1 MTILDAAWVI
11 LKKEV
16 VETLRDRKTVIV
28 MVVLPLVLY
37 PLLFMG
43 LGQATKAQQESIGQ
57 ATLPMGI
64 SGGEAP
70 QELLDKLAEIES
82 STVTRVEDPAVA
94 MAGGEVVAV
103 AVLDDDFIQAI
114 DRGGQG
120 SVTLAFDG
128 SDELSR
134 EAMERFQEAVQA
146 YAESVRVKRLTAA
159 NLQEELFTPVAME
172 AENVAPPARQGGW
185 LLGQIL
191 PMLVSMLMIGAA
203 FYPAIDLTAGEK
215 ERGTLQTLLTA
226 PVDAMSIV
234 AGKFGAVVVL
244 SLLTGIMNLI
254 SMALVTVSIP
264 LPEEVDASLTFA
276 VPWLNILLILACLV
290 FLGMMFGAVM
300 MAVAVTARSFKDAQN
315 YLTPLY
321 LLCIFPLMISSLPG
335 VELDPALAA
344 APVINLA
351 LAMKDLLLGDI
362 DSGRLFI
369 VFLSSA
375 VWTALGLALAARMFR
390 LEAALIGDAGISA
403 LFHRRETGDARP
415 LVATVPE
422 LVTFLAALLGLLFYG
437 SIALSGQSL
446 LVLIHVTQWCF
457 ILLPTLLLVRWLKLD
472 PVRTFALRRPS
483 TAAMLL
489 AGLFGVGLWYGAYRF
504 MLVAMDH
511 WMPLPSPE
519 MQAFGEAFTEL
530 GQSPGTAALLFL
542 GASVAPAIAEE
553 LLFRGLVLQSIK
565 RHLSTRWAVLIS
577 SAIFAAYHLN
587 LQQLPT
593 AFVVG
598 VALGALAIRSGS
610 VLPGMLLHML
620 HNGLALVAQ
629 LYLDEE
635 TLMRPEMWLLLLGP
649 AVAVVVLLK
658 RKSHKGFREANL

>member
-37 PLLFMG
+37 PLLFLG
-43 LGQATKAQQESIGQ
+43 LGQATQAQKESIGQ
-57 ATLPMGI
+57 ALLPMGI

-70 QELLDKLAEIES
+70 DELLEALRGIES
-82 STVTRVEDPAVA
+82 STLTRVDEASAA
-94 MAGGEVVAV
+94 MAEGEVVAV
-103 AVLDDDFIQAI
+103 AILEDGFKEQVEA
-114 DRGGQG
+114 GGQG
-120 SVTLAFDG
+120 KVTLAFDG

-134 EAMERFQEAVQA
+134 EAQERFRVAVQA
-146 YAESVRVKRLTAA
+146 YAESIRTRRLSEA
-159 NLQEELFTPVAME
+159 NLKEELFTPVAME
-172 AENVAPPARQGGW
+172 SENVAPPARQGGW

-226 PVDAMSIV
+226 PVDALSIV

-244 SLLTGIMNLI
+244 SLLTGVMNLI

-264 LPEEVDASLTFA
+264 LPAEVDASLTFA

-362 DSGRLFI
+362 APGRLFI
-369 VFLSSA
+369 VFLSST

-403 LFHRRETGDARP
+403 LFHRRSAGDARP

-437 SIALSGQSL
+437 SLALSGQSL
-446 LVLIHVTQWCF
+446 LLLIHVTQWCF

-472 PVRTFALRRPS
+472 PVRTFAFRKPS
-483 TAAMLL
+483 GSAMVL

-504 MLVAMDH
+504 MRLAMDS

-519 MQAFGEAFTEL
+519 MQAFGEAFTTL
-530 GQSPGTAALLFL
+530 GQEPGSAALLFL
-542 GASVAPAIAEE
+542 GAAVAPAIAEE

-565 RHLSTRWAVLIS
+565 RHLSTRWAVLV
-577 SAIFAAYHLN
+577 SALIFGAYHLN
-587 LQQLPT
+587 LHQFPT
-593 AFVVG
+593 AFVIG
-598 VALGALAIRSGS
+598 LALGALAIRSKS

-649 AVAVVVLLK
+649 AAAVVVLLN
-658 RKSHKGFREANL
+658 RKSDKGFREPNL

>member
-1 MTILDAAWVI
+1 MTMLDAAWVI

-37 PLLFMG
+37 PLLFLG
-43 LGQATKAQQESIGQ
+43 LGQATKAQQDSIGESQ
-57 ATLPMGI
+57 LVLGL
-64 SGGEAP
+64 SGAEAP
-70 QELLDKLAEIES
+70 AELQKLLEAIES
-82 STVTRVEDPAVA
+82 STLTRVDEPSRALASGRVS
-94 MAGGEVVAV
+94 AV
-103 AVLDDDFIQAI
+103 AVLDDSFQEQIEG
-114 DRGGQG
+114 GGQG
-120 SVTLAFDG
+120 GVTIAFDG

-134 EAMERFQEAVQA
+134 EARERLEGALSEFVA
-146 YAESVRVKRLTAA
+146 SVRERRLDEAS
-159 NLQEELFTPVAME
+159 LKEDFFKPVAVE
-172 AENVAPPARQGGW
+172 VENVAPPARQGGW

-226 PVDAMSIV
+226 PVDATSVV

-264 LPEEVDASLTFA
+264 LPTEVDASLSFE
-276 VPWLNILLILACLV
+276 VPWLNVLLILACLV

-321 LLCIFPLMISSLPG
+321 LLCIFPLMLSSLPG

-362 DSGRLFI
+362 NEGRLFI

-375 VWTALGLALAARMFR
+375 AWTALGLALATRMFR
-390 LEAALIGDAGISA
+390 LEAAVIGDAGISA
-403 LFHRRETGDARP
+403 LFHRREEGDERP

-422 LVTFLAALLGLLFYG
+422 LMTFLAVLLGILFYG

-446 LVLIHVTQWCF
+446 LVLIHVTQWGF
-457 ILLPTLLLVRWLKLD
+457 ILLPTVALVRWLKLD
-472 PVRTFALRRPS
+472 PVETFALRKPS
-483 TAAMLL
+483 FAAMTL
-489 AGLFGVGLWYGAYRF
+489 AALFGVGLWYGAYRV
-504 MLVAMDH
+504 MRVAMDH
-511 WMPLPSPE
+511 WMPMPSPE
-519 MQAFGEAFTEL
+519 MQAFGDAFTKL
-530 GQSPGTAALLFL
+530 GQEPVGAALLFL
-542 GASVAPAIAEE
+542 GAAVAPAIAEE
-553 LLFRGLVLQSIK
+553 LLFRGLVLQSIR
-565 RHLSTRWAVLIS
+565 RHLSTRWAIVIS
-577 SAIFAAYHLN
+577 AAIFAVYHLN
-587 LQQLPT
+587 LHQLPT

-598 VALGALAIRSGS
+598 LALGALALRSGS
-610 VLPGMLLHML
+610 VLPGVLLHLL
-620 HNGLALVAQ
+620 HNGFALVAQ
-629 LYLDEE
+629 LYLDESLL
-635 TLMRPEMWLLLLGP
+635 LMPEMWLLLLGP
-649 AVAVVVLLK
+649 GAALVVLMK
-658 RKSHKGFREANL
+658 PRSYQKFREPNL

>member
-1 MTILDAAWVI
+1 MTMLDASWVI

-37 PLLFMG
+37 PLLFVG
-43 LGQATKAQQESIGQ
+43 LGQATKAQQESIGR
-57 ATLPMGI
+57 ATLPLGI
-64 SGGEAP
+64 SGGAAP
-70 QELLDKLAEIES
+70 QELLDGLEEIES
-82 STVTRVEDPAVA
+82 STLTRVDDASMA
-94 MAGGEVVAV
+94 MKAGQVVAV
-103 AVLDDDFIQAI
+103 AVLDDDFETEIQ
-114 DRGGQG
+114 RGGQG
-120 SVTLAFDG
+120 AVTLAYDG

-134 EAMERFQEAVQA
+134 EAKERFEEAVQA
-146 YAESVRVKRLTAA
+146 YAESVRSRRLSAA
-159 NLQEELFTPVAME
+159 SLQEELFRPVAME

-226 PVDAMSIV
+226 PVDPMSIV

-244 SLLTGIMNLI
+244 SLLTGVMNLI

-276 VPWLNILLILACLV
+276 VPWLNIALILACLV

-390 LEAALIGDAGISA
+390 LEAALMGDAGISA
-403 LFHRRETGDARP
+403 LFHRRQDGDARP
-415 LVATVPE
+415 QVATVPE

-446 LVLIHVTQWCF
+446 LILIHVTQWCF

-472 PVRTFALRRPS
+472 PVRTFAFRKPS

-489 AGLFGVGLWYGAYRF
+489 GALFGVGLWYGAYRF
-504 MLVAMDH
+504 MRVAMDH

-577 SAIFAAYHLN
+577 SGVFAAYHLN
-587 LQQLPT
+587 LQQFPT
-593 AFVVG
+593 AFVIG
-598 VALGALAIRSGS
+598 LALGALAIRSGS

-629 LYLDEE
+629 LYLDEA

-649 AVAVVVLLK
+649 AVAIVVLLQP
-658 RKSHKGFREANL
+658 KSDKGFREANL